1 MNNSGYNA
9 YRHSAGNAVL
19 SKDQILIRLYKGMIK
34 FVSLA
39 KRGIEMKSPK
49 VRGENISKTM
59 AILTELECALDKEAG
74 GELSETLSDLYRYMI
89 SRLTVANME
98 NDLEAI
104 DEVEKI
110 ITELSDGFSGAA
122 LENRKKQSA
131 KSSEEEKKG
140 LSFAV

>member
-59 AILTELECALDKEAG
+59 AILTELDCALDKDAG

-89 SRLTVANME
+89 SRLTVANIE
-98 NDLEAI
+98 NDINAI
-104 DEVEKI
+104 TEVEKMI
-110 ITELSDGFSGAA
+110 VDLSEGFSGAA
-122 LENRKKQSA
+122 LENRKK
-131 KSSEEEKKG
+131 KSVRDEEEKKG

>member
-19 SKDQILIRLYKGMIK
+19 SKDQILIRLYQGMIK

-59 AILTELECALDKEAG
+59 AILTELECALDKDAG

-89 SRLTVANME
+89 GRLTVANIE
-98 NDLEAI
+98 NDISAI
-104 DEVEKI
+104 NEVETI
-110 ITELSDGFSGAA
+110 IIDLSDGFSGAA
-122 LENRKKQSA
+122 MANRKK
-131 KSSEEEKKG
+131 KSVRDVEEKKG